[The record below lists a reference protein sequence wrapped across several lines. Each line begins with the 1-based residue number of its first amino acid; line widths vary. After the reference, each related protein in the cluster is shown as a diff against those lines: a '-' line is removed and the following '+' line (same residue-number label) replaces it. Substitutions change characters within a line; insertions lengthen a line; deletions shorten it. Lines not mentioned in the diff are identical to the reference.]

1 MQGSVLGPLLFVIFI
16 NDLLDT
22 FSEVTCTAFADDV
35 KLYSEDPLKL
45 QAALTQVEIWCQKW
59 QLSLSVEK
67 CSVLLLGT
75 GAEVPLTLLGLP
87 LPYSTTVKDLGV
99 IIDKKLSF
107 SQHCQKLVGRA
118 KSSSHTLLK
127 CFSSGRVSSL
137 LRAYLTYIR
146 PKLEPSTQVWNSIT
160 EKDSQLVERGQKYFT
175 RMLFLKCGL
184 KKKSYPERLQYL
196 KIDTLSNRR
205 FKLDLSLCHK
215 IYHGKTHCPDLLV
228 RKTATRTLQHNH
240 RLEKDIK
247 GGKHR
252 LLQFSNR
259 VVTAWNLLP
268 DAVIEMSED
277 SFARAIGMRTKRAS
291 CPPRGCH
298 DP

>member
-1 MQGSVLGPLLFVIFI
+1 MIG
-16 NDLLDT
+16 
-22 FSEVTCTAFADDV
+22 
-35 KLYSEDPLKL
+35 LYS
-45 QAALTQVEIWCQKW
+45 
-59 QLSLSVEK
+59 SS
-67 CSVLLLGT
+67 
-75 GAEVPLTLLGLP
+75 
-87 LPYSTTVKDLGV
+87 VKDLGV
-99 IIDKKLSF
+99 IIDQRLSF
-107 SQHCQKLVGRA
+107 SQHCQKVVGRD

-146 PKLEPSTQVWNSIT
+146 PKLEPSTQVWNCIS

-184 KKKSYPERLQYL
+184 KKRSYPERLQYL

-215 IYHGKTHCPDLLV
+215 IYHGKIHCPDLLV
-228 RKTATRTLQHNH
+228 RKSANRTLQHNH
-240 RLEKDIK
+240 RLVKEIK

-268 DAVIEMSED
+268 DGVIQMSED
-277 SFARAIGMRTKRAS
+277 SFARAIGMRTKRVS
-291 CPPRGCH
+291 
-298 DP
+298 